1 MDAWFEYALGVGEVI
16 YNMKL
21 HEYEDACASLL
32 LTAAEVAVSAVAAP
46 DNEANKARRS
56 GKEFHH
62 EHGGLDTTVAPVTGW
77 AAHLQP
83 PALMSSSAG
92 SPRISMGATFFNVST
107 TSSAIADSVHSRGAA
122 ATPGSRPVVD
132 PCTLSS
138 ATTALNESC
147 RTRNCSIDQSKAP
160 TLSSSATYLPANP
173 GDCNCR
179 ALTLAAG
186 AAASPA
192 EAFGALVDAM
202 QLRKPMRAATSSS
215 QHIDD
220 IQAEADFVFQELEDV
235 FTLQPGDAAAAA
247 AAAST
252 AGVAPR
258 PSPTLPSS
266 METRCQLN
274 ENEEEREVAAAQS
287 RPLPAPPPAS
297 IADSSERHLLYGEL
311 TSVGVR
317 QLQAISMASSCV
329 VGEEHGRSSS
339 RDHGIGGAG
348 LRANPTTKVACSRD
362 SSSAPA
368 LGSTPP
374 ANYNVSA
381 PLSCTGDHS
390 HGHRHTS
397 RGAVIVAVDVGS
409 GNGRLLFEWG
419 RLAAA
424 ACRRPHTSSPLR
436 YSDEGCTLV
445 GAAPTSVT
453 LHSTTSAAGSTTAAT
468 TQAASMRCGKLLAA
482 AYAPL
487 GISSPTT
494 VWRGWL
500 GVGIE
505 LVPSRM
511 RIARKALAPHYLN
524 LRQPLVVPSAGGG
537 VPAPVTHLD
546 PCPLE
551 ATVVTDT
558 SASCS
563 PSASLQSG
571 VATHITA
578 ARSVVG
584 SPASTGTS
592 VAMAPGCRVP
602 QPSARVLLYE
612 GDALAPG
619 VLSNATLCRFP
630 SPNHHIAHLPLRESC
645 AVRNDGGVQGWGADS
660 GSFRCTATSAASV
673 SATAAAMNETG
684 PLNSICSD
692 EHGPGG
698 ARPPA
703 SMSLASITTAGS
715 GCSVRPRPVEQNYY
729 PLCSVEG
736 GPLLT
741 GREEPHLV
749 VFCCGLGFDEAQVR
763 RLCQRLEDMLLRRS
777 ATAAET
783 TPSSVGGGPM
793 TYQQLSKDAN
803 SFPSH
808 HTRHHHSPM
817 PQGEDGE
824 AAASP
829 AECAS
834 PSLTSPEKS
843 KEEEGNETRFGIQPM
858 TSTAADPVIGVA
870 TGVGAGFVPHRHWE
884 SVTCVLLLRP
894 MDVLLPTFPLFRY
907 ARRVYDTVCQPIS
920 AEDTG
925 LLLSTGHRSDG
936 SSVPFS
942 VRATPALER
951 LPELSVAGDI
961 VDSDLWRTTLETTW
975 MNAAPA
981 WVIRFHF

>member
-62 EHGGLDTTVAPVTGW
+62 EHGGLDTTVVPVTGW

-147 RTRNCSIDQSKAP
+147 RTRNGSIDQSKAP

-220 IQAEADFVFQELEDV
+220 IQAEADFVFQELED
-235 FTLQPGDAAAAA
+235 
-247 AAAST
+247 
-252 AGVAPR
+252 
-258 PSPTLPSS
+258 
-266 METRCQLN
+266 LN

-329 VGEEHGRSSS
+329 VCEEHGRSSS

-374 ANYNVSA
+374 ANHNVSA

-390 HGHRHTS
+390 HGHRHAS

-571 VATHITA
+571 VATHTTA

-843 KEEEGNETRFGIQPM
+843 KEEEGNETR
-858 TSTAADPVIGVA
+858 
-870 TGVGAGFVPHRHWE
+870 